1 MINNYDINEYTK
13 EDEKIVDSFI
23 PKDSLSD
30 VIFEDESKMHSE
42 IRKKLIDISNEYID
56 FIGIEFFIHDI
67 VITGSLSNY
76 NWSNYSD
83 IDLHIIVDFEDQ
95 KYSVDIMKEFFDAK
109 EKAWKSKHDIKIKN
123 YDVEIYVQDLNEKA
137 TSTGIYSILKDK
149 WVTKPVKQKISIDDE
164 KILSKSDEY
173 TKKIDDLLKK
183 SHQHDVMDD
192 LKKIYKKIKN
202 FRQTGLDKGGEYS
215 FENLTF
221 KLLRRNGSIKKLLD
235 LKSALLDKKLSIE

>member
-13 EDEKIVDSFI
+13 EDEKIVSSFI
-23 PKDSLSD
+23 PKDSLSN
-30 VIFEDESKMHSE
+30 VIFDNESKMIPE

-67 VITGSLSNY
+67 VITGSLANY

-149 WVTKPVKQKISIDDE
+149 WVTKPTKQKVSIDDE

-173 TKKIDDLLKK
+173 TKKIDDLVKK
-183 SHQHDVMDD
+183 SEHHDVMDD

-202 FRQTGLDKGGEYS
+202 FRQTGLDKGGEFS

-235 LKSALLDKKLSIE
+235 LKSTLLDKKLSIE

>member
-1 MINNYDINEYTK
+1 MINNNDINEYTK
-13 EDEKIVDSFI
+13 EDEQIVNSFV
-23 PKDSLSD
+23 PKNSLSD
-30 VIFEDESKMHSE
+30 VIFDDDSKMNSE

-67 VITGSLSNY
+67 VITGSLANY
-76 NWSNYSD
+76 NWSKYSD

-123 YDVEIYVQDLNEKA
+123 YDVEIYVQDLTEKA
-137 TSTGIYSILKDK
+137 TSTGVYSILNNK
-149 WVTKPVKQKISIDDE
+149 WVIEPKKQKVSIDDE

-173 TKKIDDLLKK
+173 TKKIDNLIKK
-183 SHQHDVMDD
+183 SKNSDVLDE
-192 LKKIYKKIKN
+192 LKMVYKKIKN
-202 FRQTGLDKGGEYS
+202 FRQSGLDKSGEYS

-235 LKSALLDKKLSIE
+235 LKSMLLDRKLSIE

>member
-67 VITGSLSNY
+67 VITGSLANY

-173 TKKIDDLLKK
+173 TKKIDDLVKK
-183 SHQHDVMDD
+183 SQQHDVMDD

-235 LKSALLDKKLSIE
+235 LKSTLLDKKLSIE